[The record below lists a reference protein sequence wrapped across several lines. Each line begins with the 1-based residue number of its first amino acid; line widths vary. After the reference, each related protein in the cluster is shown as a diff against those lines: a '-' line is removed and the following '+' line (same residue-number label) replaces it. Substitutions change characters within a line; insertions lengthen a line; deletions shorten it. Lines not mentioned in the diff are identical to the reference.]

1 MDEIKEVA
9 KYYLSGIIDFK
20 GQELAD
26 AYTSRIIYGGVTLS
40 VLVGL
45 LSSDFDKLLIGLAAT
60 FVAQLIFCLPIPA
73 YRRNPVK
80 WLPVSQKGIEIK
92 Q

>member
-26 AYTSRIIYGGVTLS
+26 RYTSIIVYGGVTLS
-40 VLVGL
+40 VLVGFL
-45 LSSDFDKLLIGLAAT
+45 TSDFDKLLMGLGIT
-60 FVAQLIFCLPIPA
+60 FVSQLIFCLPIPA

-80 WLPVSQKGIEIK
+80 WLPVNRKGVEIK
-92 Q
+92 E